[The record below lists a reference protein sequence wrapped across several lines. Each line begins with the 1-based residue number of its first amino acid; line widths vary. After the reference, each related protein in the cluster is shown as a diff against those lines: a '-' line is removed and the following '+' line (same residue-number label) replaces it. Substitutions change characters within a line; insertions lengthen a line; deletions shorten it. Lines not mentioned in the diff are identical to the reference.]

1 MTDRASPAP
10 AGAATHGDA
19 YYVLDATDRIVHAS
33 AGCSWMR
40 QFLGH
45 VVWECMPLAEIIFR
59 PRFEEAR
66 RAGREVD
73 FRAFYAGELS
83 QVKAVPSG
91 TGLTVF
97 VTHLENLNVKT
108 LATLTAS
115 LNRIEAALATQA
127 SAPLDQPARG
137 SPQALP

>member
-1 MTDRASPAP
+1 MTDHASPAP
-10 AGAATHGDA
+10 VGATTHGDA

-33 AGCSWMR
+33 PGCSSMR

-45 VVWECMPLAEIIFR
+45 VVWECLPLAEIIFR

-66 RAGREVD
+66 RAGHEVD
-73 FRAFYAGELS
+73 FRVFYAGELS

-91 TGLTVF
+91 TGLTIF
-97 VTHLENLNVKT
+97 VTHLENLDVRT

-115 LNRIEAALATQA
+115 LNRIEAALGTRV
-127 SAPLDQPARG
+127 SAQLDQPTHG

>member
-91 TGLTVF
+91 TGLPLSGSTISKRKWSSQPCRPLCARHS
-97 VTHLENLNVKT
+97 T
-108 LATLTAS
+108 ATPGPMIS
-115 LNRIEAALATQA
+115 ER
-127 SAPLDQPARG
+127 P
-137 SPQALP
+137 